1 MKKNFENPDLF
12 YTLDFNFSVI
22 YFSETQADD
31 SFGNN
36 FLCQLKNYNFI
47 HQIKNGRKGGG
58 LSIFVLESFCYNTRK
73 DLCTNNYETEVEI
86 ENKRSKNI
94 ILSVIYRQPNRDLKV
109 SKIILM
115 ITFPK
120 MKKTIRK

>member
-1 MKKNFENPDLF
+1 M
-12 YTLDFNFSVI
+12 
-22 YFSETQADD
+22 
-31 SFGNN
+31 
-36 FLCQLKNYNFI
+36 KNYNFI

-58 LSIFVLESFCYNTRK
+58 LSIFVLESFCYNTCK

-94 ILSVIYRQPNRDLKV
+94 ILSVIYRQPNIDLKV

-120 MKKTIRK
+120 MKKTIRKQYLMFSNLKIIKKKAEKLLNQMFTCYMIQIIKNSLQ